1 MAIKRVFNGQEVRIP
16 SVWGGRTNDSR
27 ITNNLLGFLYKLGIK
42 SAKQTV
48 SSFYRGYKLKLKLD
62 GKEIAFAE
70 GVSFNVDE
78 PLRDLTDDG
87 SVD

>member
-1 MAIKRVFNGQEVRIP
+1 MAINRVFNRQEIRIP

-27 ITNNLLGFLYKLGIK
+27 ITNNLLEFLYKLGIK
-42 SAKQTV
+42 SAKQRV
-48 SSFYRGYKLKLKLD
+48 SSFYKGYKLKLKID

-78 PLRDLTDDG
+78 PLRDLTDDR